1 MNRCF
6 RLFVFCGV
14 IALGACS
21 KPDSAPPQAASEPVM
36 ETEPVVEKPAPI
48 VQTESLPPSP
58 AVAAATPVPNYFA
71 PEGVYFLLAATSVET
86 EDGIV
91 GFKPGSEALKQ
102 ANGKYRVGEHDV
114 ELHAD
119 QLTNDLRIAGR
130 LASADAAAQAAIR
143 SSGQAGAAVERER
156 QAAAYKISQSAAE
169 PVSRP
174 VAVAP
179 RAPAGASSSSAFS
192 GTSSTLG
199 KGALGATHS
208 QVTDRKR
215 VHKGTDGSWRYD

>member
-1 MNRCF
+1 M
-6 RLFVFCGV
+6 
-14 IALGACS
+14 GACS
-21 KPDSAPPQAASEPVM
+21 KLDSAPPQAASEPVM
-36 ETEPVVEKPAPI
+36 EADPVVEKPAPL
-48 VQTESLPPSP
+48 VQTESLPPTP
-58 AVAAATPVPNYFA
+58 PVAVATPAPNYFA

-102 ANGKYRVGEHDV
+102 ANGKYRVGEHEI
-114 ELHAD
+114 ELRPD
-119 QLTNDLRIAGR
+119 QLTNDLRIAGS
-130 LASADAAAQAAIR
+130 LANADAAAQAAIR
-143 SSGQAGAAVERER
+143 SSGQVGAAVERER
-156 QAAAYKISQSAAE
+156 QAATYKLSQSAAQ
-169 PVSRP
+169 PASRP

-179 RAPAGASSSSAFS
+179 RAPVGASSSSAFS

-215 VHKGTDGSWRYD
+215 LHKGTDGNWRYD